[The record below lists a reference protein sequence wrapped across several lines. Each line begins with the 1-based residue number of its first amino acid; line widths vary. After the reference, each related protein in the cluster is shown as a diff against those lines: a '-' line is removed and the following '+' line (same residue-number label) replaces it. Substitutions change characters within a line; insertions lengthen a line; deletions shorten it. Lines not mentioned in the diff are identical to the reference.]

1 MEDTGAKQH
10 SYYCTHRQH
19 VTIGKR
25 AKAAGMNRSRFM
37 MACAL
42 HGDAGGGERL
52 VLGEKE
58 QRILFD
64 RVAELEHFMEA
75 HRTDIP
81 GLGMSLPDA
90 IAFLVRVEKEG
101 TPADEPPRASEQVFA
116 HLPGR

>member
-19 VTIGKR
+19 VAIGKR

-52 VLGEKE
+52 VLDEKE

-64 RVAELEHFMEA
+64 RVTEQGRFVEA
-75 HRTDIP
+75 LHDIP
-81 GLGMSLPDA
+81 DLGMSLPDA
-90 IAFLVRVEKEG
+90 IAFLVRVEKER
-101 TPADEPPRASEQVFA
+101 D
-116 HLPGR
+116 PGR

>member
-19 VTIGKR
+19 VAIGKR

-64 RVAELEHFMEA
+64 RVTELGCFMEA
-75 HRTDIP
+75 LQTDIP

-90 IAFLVRVEKEG
+90 IAFLVRVEKER
-101 TPADEPPRASEQVFA
+101 D
-116 HLPGR
+116 PGR